1 MKRRRVSSEGQLL
14 LKLAYNNEEILTKK
28 TTLTRSK
35 IKHFFCGLFHSDYDD
50 KLEAGTTQLYSS
62 GRKLYTFTKDCL
74 ETIPQFMNN
83 AIANIILLIMTNEGR
98 IATKF
103 EAQRN
108 YRFYID
114 LTKKA
119 FKIGDHNTCIMIMS
133 ALINPSIERLKIKQR
148 KTDIEFKKKFKDK
161 YGSFQSNCMK
171 HIKQF
176 TNGVFDK
183 SNEIPS
189 LMMMLINLKRLNE
202 IEKVMKTQGRKTI
215 IKLQDLIDFYYEL
228 FQYEEDMDF
237 IMLYTQQPEENI
249 VIQKLIKNNKL
260 SKNKDLW
267 RNIFKISNTIV
278 PQKINIKN

>member
-14 LKLAYNNEEILTKK
+14 LKLAYTNEEIIIKK
-28 TTLTRSK
+28 PILSRHR
-35 IKHFFCGLFHSDYDD
+35 IKEFFCGLFHTDYDN

-74 ETIPQFMNN
+74 ESIPEFMNN
-83 AIANIILLIMTNEGR
+83 AIANIILLIITNEGR

-103 EAQRN
+103 EAKRN
-108 YRFYID
+108 YRFYMD
-114 LTKKA
+114 LAKKA
-119 FKIGDHNTCIMIMS
+119 FNIKDHNTCIMIMS
-133 ALINPSIERLKIKQR
+133 ALINPAIERLKLKQR
-148 KTDIEFKKKFKDK
+148 KTDIEFKKIFEEK
-161 YGSFQSNCMK
+161 YGSFKSNCMK

-176 TNGVFDK
+176 TNEISDK
-183 SNEIPS
+183 SIEIPS

-249 VIQKLIKNNKL
+249 VIQKLIKQNKSMKNN
-260 SKNKDLW
+260 DLW
-267 RNIFKISNTIV
+267 GKIFEISNTIV
-278 PQKINIKN
+278 PPRRNKA